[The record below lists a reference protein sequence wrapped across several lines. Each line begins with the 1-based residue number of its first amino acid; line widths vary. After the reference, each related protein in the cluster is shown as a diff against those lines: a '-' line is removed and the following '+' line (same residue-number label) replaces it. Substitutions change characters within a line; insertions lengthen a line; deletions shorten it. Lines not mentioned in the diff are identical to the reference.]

1 MVNTIGRHDSSA
13 LVDVLSMSNWTLPSR
28 LHTRQTADGSCGCFT
43 PANCADVSI
52 SPNPYVG
59 FYDCIFVAD
68 CHKYSVLNDQYVV
81 L

>member
-1 MVNTIGRHDSSA
+1 MVNTTGRHDSSA
-13 LVDVLSMSNWTLPSR
+13 LVDVLSMSIWTLPSR

-43 PANCADVSI
+43 TANCADVSI
-52 SPNPYVG
+52 SPNLNVG

-68 CHKYSVLNDQYVV
+68 FHKYSVLNDQYVV